1 MDKETM
7 LKEIEEK
14 LKVVNKGMLNP
25 EDFDD
30 SRKEE
35 IEDYHKMLKSRNDI
49 SAMEQTA
56 VLNELSK
63 LRK

>member
-1 MDKETM
+1 MDKATM

-14 LKVVNKGMLNP
+14 LKVVNKGILKP
-25 EDFDD
+25 EDFDE
-30 SRKEE
+30 SHTEE
-35 IEDYHKMLKSRNDI
+35 IEDYHKMLTSRNDV

-56 VLNELSK
+56 ILDELSK

>member
-14 LKVVNKGMLNP
+14 LKVVNKGILKP

-30 SRKEE
+30 GQTEE
-35 IEDYHKMLKSRNDI
+35 IEDYHKMLTSRNDI

-56 VLNELSK
+56 ILDELSK

>member
-1 MDKETM
+1 M

-14 LKVVNKGMLNP
+14 LKVVNKGILKP

-30 SRKEE
+30 SQNEE
-35 IEDYHKMLKSRNDI
+35 IEDYHKMLTSRNDV

-56 VLNELSK
+56 ILEELSK